1 MRLQGKKAFVTA
13 AGQGIGQ
20 AIAAGFAA
28 EGAEVV
34 ATDLNGDLLAGLN
47 VARTFALDVTDKA
60 ALHAAVQDAAP
71 DILVNCAGVVH
82 HGTILDATDAEFEF
96 ALNLNL
102 RSMVHS
108 IRAALPGMLER
119 GGGSIVNIASVA
131 SSMMGVPNRFVYG
144 TTKAGVIGLTKSV
157 ARDFVAQGI
166 RCNCI
171 CPGTVD
177 SPSLHERLKAT
188 GDYDAAMKAFVARQP
203 MGRLGRPDEI
213 AALAVY
219 LGSDE
224 SAYMTGQEATIDGGM
239 TL

>member
-1 MRLQGKKAFVTA
+1 MRLQAKRAFVTA
-13 AGQGIGQ
+13 AGQGIGR

-34 ATDLNGDLLAGLN
+34 ATDIDGDLLAGLN
-47 VARTFALDVTDKA
+47 VARAFPLDVTDTQA
-60 ALHAAVQDAAP
+60 IRDAVQAAAP

-82 HGTILDATDAEFEF
+82 HGTILDATDEEF
-96 ALNLNL
+96 AFALDLNL
-102 RSMVHS
+102 RAMVHA
-108 IRAALPGMLER
+108 IRAALPGMLDR

-131 SSMMGVPNRFVYG
+131 SSMMGVPERFVYG

-157 ARDFVAQGI
+157 ARDFITRGV

-177 SPSLHERLKAT
+177 TPSLHGRLRAT

-203 MGRLGRPDEI
+203 MGRLGRADEI
-213 AALAVY
+213 ASLAVY

-239 TL
+239 SL